1 MSLISCPE
9 CSGKVSTQAATCPHC
24 GAPVV
29 ATAHQAAPIPAIAAL
44 SPNADP
50 NAVIWQGSPRFTGT
64 MVWAW
69 ICFLTVVLIPVGV
82 VLMLIAHFRTR
93 ATRYTLTNLRLSL
106 RRGLMSTS
114 IDDISL
120 FRIKDIELRQTFW
133 QRLGGIGTILVTSS
147 NTVAPLA
154 ELHAIKDPEAV
165 RRLLRAQV
173 DAARQ
178 SEGVRTILN

>member
-1 MSLISCPE
+1 MTLITCPE

-24 GAPVV
+24 GAPVPSSAV
-29 ATAHQAAPIPAIAAL
+29 PAAPAGAAPAPAAD
-44 SPNADP
+44 A
-50 NAVIWQGSPRFTGT
+50 NAVIWEGSPHYTGT

-69 ICFLTVVLIPVGV
+69 ICIVAVVLSPVGL
-82 VLMLIAHFRTR
+82 VLMLIAHFRTK
-93 ATRYTLTNLRLSL
+93 ATRYTLTALRLAL
-106 RRGLMSTS
+106 RRGLMSTA

-120 FRIKDIELRQTFW
+120 FRIKDIELRQSFW
-133 QRLGGIGTILVTSS
+133 QRLGNIGTILVTSS
-147 NTVAPLA
+147 DTVEPLA
-154 ELHAIKDPEAV
+154 ELHAVKDPEAV